1 MLTNVARW
9 PLAGRFGGF
18 GVEPCSEEVFLTPLG
33 WADLGVGK
41 FSNVYRRT
49 GIGMDVPVQV
59 GTNTQTHRE
68 RYRDEC
74 GQQRSFVTFAE
85 SFAGSQ
91 KQSVISYGDFKRS
104 PDSFHLSVPS

>member
-1 MLTNVARW
+1 VLTNVAGW

-18 GVEPCSEEVFLTPLG
+18 GVEPWGEGVFLTPLG

-49 GIGMDVPVQV
+49 GMDVPVQV

-68 RYRDEC
+68 THRDEC
-74 GQQRSFVTFAE
+74 G
-85 SFAGSQ
+85 
-91 KQSVISYGDFKRS
+91 
-104 PDSFHLSVPS
+104 LL